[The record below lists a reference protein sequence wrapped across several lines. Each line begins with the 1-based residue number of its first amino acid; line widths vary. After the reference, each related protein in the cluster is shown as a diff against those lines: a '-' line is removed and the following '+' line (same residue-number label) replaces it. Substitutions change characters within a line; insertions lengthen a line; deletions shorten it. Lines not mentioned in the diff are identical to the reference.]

1 MNFTRPR
8 STTFSRIERG
18 DSVTQSGMASVGQHE
33 VLMEPSPYGIEKK
46 KLGMWVFIVSDAC
59 TFGAFLFAYGYMR
72 VGAPVWG
79 TPFHFFSVL
88 NGVLMTA
95 VLLSSSLTMLAAVRA
110 SQTGAKASANK
121 WLGVTMALGTIFAV
135 LHLREW
141 FHLIGEG
148 WRLFYNP
155 TGGAAQFGATFFSV
169 TGLHLTHVVSGVIAL
184 AFIAR
189 GYNQGRY
196 DQSHVETA
204 GLYWHFVDLVW
215 MFVFPL
221 MYLMNAQG

>member
-1 MNFTRPR
+1 
-8 STTFSRIERG
+8 
-18 DSVTQSGMASVGQHE
+18 VTESALAVVGQHE
-33 VLMEPSPYGIEKK
+33 LLMEPSPYSMDKK

-59 TFGAFLFAYGYMR
+59 TFAAFLFAYGYMR
-72 VGAPVWG
+72 IGAPVWG
-79 TPFHFFSVL
+79 TPFGTSSIV
-88 NGVLMTA
+88 NGVVMTA

-110 SQTGAKASANK
+110 AQAGARSSARK
-121 WLGVTMALGTIFAV
+121 WLGATMLLGAIFAL

-141 FHLIGEG
+141 FKLIDEG

-169 TGLHLTHVVSGVIAL
+169 TGLHLTHVVTGVIAL
-184 AFIAR
+184 AFITR
-189 GYNQGRY
+189 GYFYGRY
-196 DQSHVETA
+196 DESHVETA

-221 MYLMNAQG
+221 MYLMNAH

>member
-1 MNFTRPR
+1 V
-8 STTFSRIERG
+8 S
-18 DSVTQSGMASVGQHE
+18 QSELTIAAGHE
-33 VLMEPSPYGIEKK
+33 VVMEASPYGIEKK

-72 VGAPVWG
+72 IGAPVWG
-79 TPFHFFSVL
+79 TPFGVSSIV
-88 NGVLMTA
+88 NGVIMTA

-110 SQTGAKASANK
+110 AQAGERASVSKCMGATML
-121 WLGVTMALGTIFAV
+121 LGAVFAA

-141 FHLIGEG
+141 FNLIGEG
-148 WRLFYNP
+148 WRLFANP
-155 TGGAAQFGATFFSV
+155 TGGPAQFGATFFSV
-169 TGLHLTHVVSGVIAL
+169 TGLHLTHVVTGVIAL
-184 AFIAR
+184 GFVAR

-196 DQSHVETA
+196 DQSHIETA

-221 MYLMNAQG
+221 MYLMNAH

>member
-1 MNFTRPR
+1 MSQTEL
-8 STTFSRIERG
+8 TIAAG
-18 DSVTQSGMASVGQHE
+18 HDVV
-33 VLMEPSPYGIEKK
+33 MEASPYGIEKK

-72 VGAPVWG
+72 IGAPVWG
-79 TPFHFFSVL
+79 TPFEFSSIL
-88 NGVLMTA
+88 NGMVMTA

-110 SQTGAKASANK
+110 AQANERASVIKWMGATML
-121 WLGVTMALGTIFAV
+121 LGAMFAA

-141 FHLIGEG
+141 FNLIGEG
-148 WRLFYNP
+148 WRLFANP
-155 TGGAAQFGATFFSV
+155 TGGPAQFGATFFSV
-169 TGLHLTHVVSGVIAL
+169 TGLHLTHVVTGVIAL
-184 AFIAR
+184 GFVAR

-196 DQSHVETA
+196 NESHIETA

-221 MYLMNAQG
+221 MYLMNAH

>member
-1 MNFTRPR
+1 MNQP
-8 STTFSRIERG
+8 ELAVVAG
-18 DSVTQSGMASVGQHE
+18 HE
-33 VLMEPSPYGIEKK
+33 VLMEASPYGIDKK

-79 TPFHFFSVL
+79 TPFHFFSIL
-88 NGVLMTA
+88 NGIVMTA

-110 SQTGAKASANK
+110 SQAGAKASANK
-121 WLGVTMALGTIFAV
+121 WLGVTMLLGTIFAA

-155 TGGAAQFGATFFSV
+155 TGGAQQFGATFFSV

-184 AFIAR
+184 AFVAR

-196 DQSHVETA
+196 DESHVETA

-221 MYLMNAQG
+221 MYLMNAAR

>member
-1 MNFTRPR
+1 MDHSELAVAQDGAPVEVLRR
-8 STTFSRIERG
+8 EHG
-18 DSVTQSGMASVGQHE
+18 
-33 VLMEPSPYGIEKK
+33 VLMEVDPYRIDKK
-46 KLGMWVFIVSDAC
+46 KLGMWIFIISDAC
-59 TFGAFLFAYGYMR
+59 TFAAFLFAYGYMR
-72 VGAPVWG
+72 IGAPVWG
-79 TPFHFFSVL
+79 TPFGLSSIV
-88 NGVLMTA
+88 NGVVMTA

-110 SQTGAKASANK
+110 AQTDNKNSAKK
-121 WLGVTMALGTIFAV
+121 WLGATMLLGAIFAA

-141 FHLIGEG
+141 VRLIDEG

-169 TGLHLTHVVSGVIAL
+169 TGLHLTHVVTGVIAL
-184 AFIAR
+184 AFVTR

-196 DQSHVETA
+196 DQGHVETA

-221 MYLMNAQG
+221 MYLMNAH

>member
-1 MNFTRPR
+1 
-8 STTFSRIERG
+8 
-18 DSVTQSGMASVGQHE
+18 MAVVAQNE
-33 VLMEPSPYGIEKK
+33 VLMEPSPYSMDKK
-46 KLGMWVFIVSDAC
+46 KLGMWVFIISDAC
-59 TFGAFLFAYGYMR
+59 TFAAFLFAYGYMR

-79 TPFHFFSVL
+79 TPFGSSSIA
-88 NGVLMTA
+88 NGVVMTA

-110 SQTGAKASANK
+110 AQAGTKASANK
-121 WLGVTMALGTIFAV
+121 WLGVTMLLGTIFAA

-141 FHLIGEG
+141 FKLIGEG

-155 TGGAAQFGATFFSV
+155 TGGAVQFGATFFSV
-169 TGLHLTHVVSGVIAL
+169 TGLHLTHVVTGVIAL

-196 DQSHVETA
+196 DESHVETA

-221 MYLMNAQG
+221 MYLMNAH

>member
-1 MNFTRPR
+1 LLAAG
-8 STTFSRIERG
+8 SAKSKG
-18 DSVTQSGMASVGQHE
+18 DVVNQPEVAVVVGHA
-33 VLMEPSPYGIEKK
+33 VVMEASPYGIEKK
-46 KLGMWVFIVSDAC
+46 KLGMWVFIISDAC
-59 TFGAFLFAYGYMR
+59 TFAAFLFAYGYMR

-79 TPFHFFSVL
+79 TPFGFSSIL
-88 NGVLMTA
+88 NGIVMTA
-95 VLLSSSLTMLAAVRA
+95 VLLSSSLSMLAAVRA

-121 WLGVTMALGTIFAV
+121 WLGVTMLLGTIFAA

-141 FHLIGEG
+141 FKLIGEG

-169 TGLHLTHVVSGVIAL
+169 TGLHLTHVVTGVIAL

-196 DQSHVETA
+196 DESHVETA

-221 MYLMNAQG
+221 MYLMNAR

>member
-1 MNFTRPR
+1 MSQTEL
-8 STTFSRIERG
+8 TIAAG
-18 DSVTQSGMASVGQHE
+18 HDVV
-33 VLMEPSPYGIEKK
+33 MEPSPYGIDKK

-72 VGAPVWG
+72 IGAPVWG
-79 TPFHFFSVL
+79 TPFGFSSIL
-88 NGVLMTA
+88 NGMVMTA

-110 SQTGAKASANK
+110 SQADDRASVNK
-121 WLGVTMALGTIFAV
+121 WMGATMLLGAIFAA

-141 FHLIGEG
+141 FVLINEG
-148 WRLFYNP
+148 WRLFANP
-155 TGGAAQFGATFFSV
+155 TGGPAQFGATFFSV
-169 TGLHLTHVVSGVIAL
+169 TGLHLTHVVTGVIAL
-184 AFIAR
+184 GFVVR
-189 GYNQGRY
+189 GYNRGRY

-221 MYLMNAQG
+221 MYLMNAH

>member
-1 MNFTRPR
+1 MNHR
-8 STTFSRIERG
+8 E
-18 DSVTQSGMASVGQHE
+18 MAVVAGNAVAGE
-33 VLMEPSPYGIEKK
+33 TLREENGIVMEASPYGIDKK
-46 KLGMWVFIVSDAC
+46 KLGMWVFIVADAC

-72 VGAPVWG
+72 IGTPVWG
-79 TPFHFFSVL
+79 TPFGLSSII
-88 NGVLMTA
+88 NGVVMTA
-95 VLLSSSLTMLAAVRA
+95 VLLASSLTMLAAVRA
-110 SQTGAKASANK
+110 SQADKKDSAMK
-121 WLGVTMALGTIFAV
+121 WLGVTMLLGAVFAG

-141 FHLIGEG
+141 FKLIGEG

-169 TGLHLTHVVSGVIAL
+169 TGLHLSHVVTGVIAL
-184 AFIAR
+184 AFVAR

-221 MYLMNAQG
+221 MYLMNAH

>member
-1 MNFTRPR
+1 VSQTEL
-8 STTFSRIERG
+8 SIAAG
-18 DSVTQSGMASVGQHE
+18 HE
-33 VLMEPSPYGIEKK
+33 VLMEASPYGIEKK
-46 KLGMWVFIVSDAC
+46 KLGMWIFIVSDAC

-72 VGAPVWG
+72 IGAPVWG
-79 TPFHFFSVL
+79 TPFGVSSVV
-88 NGVLMTA
+88 NGVVMTA

-110 SQTGAKASANK
+110 SQADQKATVNK
-121 WLGVTMALGTIFAV
+121 WLGATMLLGTIFAL

-141 FHLIGEG
+141 LKLIGEG
-148 WRLFYNP
+148 WRLFANP
-155 TGGAAQFGATFFSV
+155 TGGPAQFGATFFSV
-169 TGLHLTHVVSGVIAL
+169 TGLHLTHVVTGVIAL
-184 AFIAR
+184 GFVLR

-221 MYLMNAQG
+221 MYLMNAH

>member
-1 MNFTRPR
+1 V
-8 STTFSRIERG
+8 I
-18 DSVTQSGMASVGQHE
+18 QSATATAATHE
-33 VLMEPSPYGIEKK
+33 VLVEPSPYSMDKK

-59 TFGAFLFAYGYMR
+59 TFAAFLFAYGYMR
-72 VGAPVWG
+72 IGAPVWG
-79 TPFHFFSVL
+79 TPFGFSSIA
-88 NGVLMTA
+88 NGMLMTA
-95 VLLSSSLTMLAAVRA
+95 ILLASSLTMLAAVRA
-110 SQTGAKASANK
+110 AQNGTKASAGT
-121 WLGVTMALGTIFAV
+121 WLGVTMLLGTVFAV

-141 FHLIGEG
+141 FKLIAEG

-169 TGLHLTHVVSGVIAL
+169 TGLHLTHVVTGVIAM

-189 GYNQGRY
+189 GYSKGRY
-196 DQSHVETA
+196 DGSHVETA

-221 MYLMNAQG
+221 MYLMNAH